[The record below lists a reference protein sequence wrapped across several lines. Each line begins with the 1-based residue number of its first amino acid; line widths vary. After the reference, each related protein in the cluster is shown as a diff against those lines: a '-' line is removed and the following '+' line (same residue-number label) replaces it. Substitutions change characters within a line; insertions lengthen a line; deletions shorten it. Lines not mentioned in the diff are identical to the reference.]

1 MESSDRKTA
10 RFVDER
16 LAALDPAADFRP
28 DPAKALSRVEARDRR
43 YRTVRR
49 RWFWAVAAAA
59 AVGLMALAAPVP
71 CRAASTSCVQPMGAR
86 LWDSVFRKPVPPVT
100 LIDNPA
106 PTPVPATVASAA
118 QPGPTPAPTSVPAPQ
133 LSAASPLYKWTGLP
147 DAPIVCEIYSDFE
160 CPHCALTFLN
170 VLPQFEAQ
178 FVRTGKVRLLHRD
191 FPLRGHRYS
200 MTAARYANAAGRA
213 GVYETVVTRLFR
225 TQDQWGND
233 GDIES
238 RLAPVVPSAVLRQI
252 HDLVQNH
259 AAELDQSIDADMA
272 MGAQDNISR
281 TPSLVVVF
289 GGNRQVIAGFPELDL
304 LKGYL
309 DDLVK

>member
-1 MESSDRKTA
+1 MENNDRKTA
-10 RFVDER
+10 RWVDER

-28 DPAKALSRVEARDRR
+28 DPAKALSRVEARGRR

-49 RWFWAVAAAA
+49 RWFWAAAA
-59 AVGLMALAAPVP
+59 AVVVALMALAAPVP
-71 CRAASTSCVQPMGAR
+71 CRAASRSCVQPMGAR

-106 PTPVPATVASAA
+106 PTPGAATVVSTPPARPDRLPPPVPQSPAA
-118 QPGPTPAPTSVPAPQ
+118 PPA
-133 LSAASPLYKWTGLP
+133 YKWTGLP
-147 DAPIVCEIYSDFE
+147 AAPIVCEIYSDFQ
-160 CPHCALTFLN
+160 CPHCALTFLE
-170 VLPQFEAQ
+170 VLPRFEAQ

-191 FPLRGHRYS
+191 FPLRGHPFS

-213 GVYETVVTRLFR
+213 GAYEAVVIQLFR
-225 TQDQWGND
+225 TQEQWGSD
-233 GDIES
+233 GDIEP
-238 RLAPVVPSAVLRQI
+238 RLAPVVPPAVLRQI
-252 HDLVQNH
+252 HDLVQNQ

-272 MGAQDNISR
+272 MGARDNISR

-289 GGNRQVIAGFPELDL
+289 GGRRQVIAGFPELDL

-309 DDLVK
+309 YDLLK